1 MRRTLLKPILSTQ
14 ILIASCLAALAFA
27 LGQPASAQSCTGRL
41 VKHAMGTSCV
51 PKVPKRVVVLDTGEL
66 DSALALGVKPVG
78 AVTPAGQP
86 FQAYLGKLTEG
97 IEVVGTIQQPS
108 LEKILAL
115 RPDLILTSKLRHGQ
129 LYDQLS
135 RIAPTVMAETVGVVW
150 KENLLLAGEALGRSA
165 QAKVLLAQYE
175 RRAGQLRNRLGGR
188 GRLPTVSILRFT
200 PGQIRSMNRANYI
213 GTILADVGLPR
224 PAFQSKDTFADY
236 ISLERLPD
244 LDADYLFYATYGDP
258 AQTDQAAV
266 LSSPLWKGLK
276 VVQKGRAIAVND
288 DVWFLA
294 IGVLGANQVLGDLEK
309 YLLAGK

>member
-1 MRRTLLKPILSTQ
+1 MRRTLLGPTLCAQ
-14 ILIASCLAALAFA
+14 LLIASCLAALA
-27 LGQPASAQSCTGRL
+27 LGQPALAQPCAGRL

-78 AVTPAGQP
+78 AVTPPGQP
-86 FQAYLGKLTEG
+86 FPTYLGKLTPG
-97 IEVVGTIQQPS
+97 IEAVGTIQQPS

-115 RPDLILTSKLRHGQ
+115 KPDLILSNKLRHGAIYEQ
-129 LYDQLS
+129 LA

-150 KENLLLAGEALGRSA
+150 KENLLLAGEALGRST

-175 RRAGQLRNRLGGR
+175 RRAGQLRDRLGGR
-188 GRLPTVSILRFT
+188 GRLPTVSLLRFT
-200 PGQIRSMNRANYI
+200 PGQVRSMNRANYI

-224 PAFQSKDTFADY
+224 PAFQNKDTFADY

-244 LDADYLFYATYGDP
+244 LDADYLFYSTYGDP

-266 LSSPLWKGLK
+266 LASPLWKGLK
-276 VVQKGRAIAVND
+276 AVQKGRAIAVND

-294 IGVLGANQVLGDLEK
+294 IGVLGANRVLDDLERH
-309 YLLAGK
+309 LLAGG